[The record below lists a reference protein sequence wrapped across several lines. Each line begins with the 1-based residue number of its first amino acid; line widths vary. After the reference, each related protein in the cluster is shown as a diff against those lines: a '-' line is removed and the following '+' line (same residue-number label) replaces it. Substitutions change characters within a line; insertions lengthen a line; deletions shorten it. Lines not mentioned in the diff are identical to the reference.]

1 MKKLFQKI
9 KEVGESRHP
18 FCTALIAAGGSSQRM
33 GQDKLF
39 MDLRGQAVLERTLR
53 AVDEAMR
60 VDEIIVATRGDRLLA
75 VADLCSRA
83 RLKKPIRVVEGGP
96 TRLLSVMAAALE
108 ANPET
113 ELLAVHDGARPL
125 ITPEEFDAVV
135 RQGEKTLATAPA
147 LPLKDTVKEAGE
159 DRVIC
164 ATPDRSRL
172 FTVQTPQVFQKDLL
186 KAALQAAIES
196 DAAVTDDCAAV
207 ERLGKKVY
215 LTDGFEENI
224 KITTPFD
231 LLLADAILR
240 DREGLQ

>member
-9 KEVGESRHP
+9 KEAGERQHP
-18 FCTALIAAGGSSQRM
+18 FCTALIAAGGSSERM

-39 MDLRGQAVLERTLR
+39 MDLRGEPVLVRTLR
-53 AVDEAMR
+53 AVDGAVR

-83 RLKKPIRVVEGGP
+83 GLKKPVRVVEGGP

-108 ANPET
+108 ANPEA

-125 ITPEEFDAVV
+125 ITAEEFDAVV
-135 RQGEKTLATAPA
+135 RQGEKTLAAAPA

-172 FTVQTPQVFQKDLL
+172 FAVQTPQVFQKDLL
-186 KAALQAAIES
+186 KAALQAAIEKNEP
-196 DAAVTDDCAAV
+196 VTDDCAAV
-207 ERLGKKVY
+207 EQLGKNVY

-231 LLLADAILR
+231 LMLAETILR
-240 DREGLQ
+240 NREGLQ